1 MSNLRETINDLAHDL
16 YQAEMIDTITLR
28 DLTEKSLPELNEYTG
43 QEIQVLRRDQHLSQA
58 AFAKYLNISP
68 AMIKSL
74 ELGQRKAQGAILRLL
89 NIVERRG
96 LSGLA

>member
-43 QEIQVLRRDQHLSQA
+43 REIQVLRKNQHLSQA

-68 AMIKSL
+68 VMIKSL
-74 ELGQRKAQGAILRLL
+74 ELGRRKAQGDILHLL

-96 LSGLA
+96 PSGLV

>member
-16 YQAEMIDTITLR
+16 HQAEMIGTITLR

-43 QEIQVLRRDQHLSQA
+43 QEIQVPRKNQHLSQA

>member
-1 MSNLRETINDLAHDL
+1 MSSLRNTINELAHDL
-16 YQAEMIDTITLR
+16 HQANVIDKVTLR
-28 DLTEKSLPELNEYTG
+28 DLTEKDLPGLNEYTG
-43 QEIQVLRRDQHLSQA
+43 EEIQTIRKQEHLSQA

-96 LSGLA
+96 LSGLV

>member
-1 MSNLRETINDLAHDL
+1 MSNLRETINDLANDL
-16 YQAEMIDTITLR
+16 HQAEMIDIITLR

-43 QEIQVLRRDQHLSQA
+43 QEIQVLRKDQHLSQA

>member
-1 MSNLRETINDLAHDL
+1 MSELRETIKELARDL
-16 YQAEMIDTITLR
+16 YEAEMIDKITLR
-28 DLTEKSLPELNEYTG
+28 DLTQKELPILEEYTG
-43 QEIQVLRRDQHLSQA
+43 AEIQMIRKKERLSQA

-89 NIVERRG
+89 NVVARRG

>member
-43 QEIQVLRRDQHLSQA
+43 QEIQVLRKDQHLSQA